1 MPKPFPYRRLI
12 VVGATGSG
20 KSTLAERLAEK
31 LRLDYVELDALFWLP
46 NWVGTPDEEFAVKVD
61 AATRGEHW
69 VVAGNYS
76 RVRSITWPRAQ
87 AIIWIDYP
95 FATVFWQLLKRTIR
109 RTWNRELLWNTN
121 TERFLPHL
129 KIWSDESLFRWLF
142 KTYWRRKREYPQ
154 LFAMP
159 ENTHL
164 TILHFSS
171 PDETDAWLAGL

>member
-1 MPKPFPYRRLI
+1 MPRPFPYRRLI
-12 VVGATGSG
+12 VVGVTGSG

-46 NWVGTPDEEFAVKVD
+46 NWVGTPDEEFAAKVD
-61 AATRGEHW
+61 AATRGERW

-76 RVRSITWPRAQ
+76 RVRSIMWPRAQ

-95 FATVFWQLLKRTIR
+95 LATVFWQLLKRTIR
-109 RTWNRELLWNTN
+109 RTWKRELLWNTN

-129 KIWSDESLFRWLF
+129 KLWSDESLFRWLF

-159 ENTHL
+159 ENEHL

-171 PDETDAWLAGL
+171 PDETDTWLAGL